1 MREQKNPEKMQIVRR
16 KKKGRP
22 AKPDPAARR
31 GGDSEPLE
39 SDLRRSLRRR
49 NVKYVFDL
57 DDYFDDD
64 ELFEETDEDQRRREK
79 KIKLLLK
86 LQNDKDGGSESTP
99 WLGAHSPTVSASASD
114 GDKPSKKRKIDARD
128 YRETGEDKDA
138 NDDINDDDNYSGDDD
153 EVRETKMEPKTV
165 HSPPGT
171 PAETLS
177 VLPLPDKKT
186 LELILDKLQK
196 KDIYGVYAEPVDPEE
211 LPDYHDVIKH
221 PMDFATVRNKLGN
234 GEYETLEQ
242 FESDVFLICSN
253 AMQYNAPDTI
263 YHKQA
268 RTIQELARKKIQKIR
283 INNER
288 SEKELKPEH
297 NTSTRSSSILKKQ
310 IKRTVSR
317 TVQEPLGSDFSS
329 GATLA
334 IGGDVQ
340 NVSNAHQFGGSERPG
355 SIDGLV
361 EGNSSLNDTTLDKG
375 EESLLGK
382 GPLSRFGRK
391 LAIHDENRRATYN
404 ISLAQ
409 PVAGS
414 ESIFSTFEGEMKQ
427 LIPVG
432 LYTDYSYARS
442 LARFAATLGSA
453 AWNVASQRIEKALPQ
468 GLKFG
473 RGWVGEYEPLPT
485 PVLILENCTVK
496 EPTFFAKIEHAAEQ
510 RKVER
515 NFKTSVSPMGNT
527 VSGPFSENKL
537 PLLRHTGDRLTAMST
552 TNTSG
557 PVREQQVRRNS
568 SEVKSSFF
576 LSPGIKP
583 IDSAT
588 LSYQCQNSQLGNF
601 VEPKKKDLKQVEL
614 NSPPLAN
621 QNAANFTAQRQ
632 IPKSSEMESSGS
644 VELASNNMNLL
655 TSGSFKHPTTSGI
668 SVGVLPNGKV
678 VNSVDSNII
687 ASSPSDMTKTES
699 YYHHGQQG
707 QGLSDPVQLM
717 RMLAEKAQDQQKPS
731 NQFNAPQDS
740 SPAPSSRYD
749 SNAAGAAARVWMSVG
764 AGGFR
769 QAGDSTNLHKNQI
782 SADSL
787 YNPTHGLQPQAS
799 RFRPEF
805 SAPGMHFQPEKNA
818 SLHAFVPQVPQPVR
832 VSSEAQF
839 QNQPMFFPQLVTAD
853 LSRFQL
859 QSPWQNLSPQMHA
872 KQKHESLPPDLNIGF
887 QSPGSPGRHSSG
899 VRIDSQQPDLA
910 LQL

>member
-1 MREQKNPEKMQIVRR
+1 
-16 KKKGRP
+16 
-22 AKPDPAARR
+22 
-31 GGDSEPLE
+31 
-39 SDLRRSLRRR
+39 
-49 NVKYVFDL
+49 
-57 DDYFDDD
+57 
-64 ELFEETDEDQRRREK
+64 
-79 KIKLLLK
+79 
-86 LQNDKDGGSESTP
+86 
-99 WLGAHSPTVSASASD
+99 
-114 GDKPSKKRKIDARD
+114 
-128 YRETGEDKDA
+128 
-138 NDDINDDDNYSGDDD
+138 
-153 EVRETKMEPKTV
+153 
-165 HSPPGT
+165 
-171 PAETLS
+171 
-177 VLPLPDKKT
+177 
-186 LELILDKLQK
+186 
-196 KDIYGVYAEPVDPEE
+196 
-211 LPDYHDVIKH
+211 
-221 PMDFATVRNKLGN
+221 MDFATVRNKLGN
-234 GEYETLEQ
+234 GAYETLEQ

-268 RTIQELARKKIQKIR
+268 RTIQELAKKKIQKIR
-283 INNER
+283 INNES

-297 NTSTRSSSILKKQ
+297 DISTRSSSILKKQ

-317 TVQEPLGSDFSS
+317 TVQEPVGSDFSS

-334 IGGDVQ
+334 TGEDVQ
-340 NVSNAHQFGGSERPG
+340 NVSNALHFGGSERPG

-361 EGNSSLNDTTLDKG
+361 EGNSSLNDTNLDKG
-375 EESLLGK
+375 EESLLGR

-404 ISLAQ
+404 ISFAQ
-409 PVAGS
+409 LVASS

-442 LARFAATLGSA
+442 LARFAATLGSV

-496 EPTFFAKIEHAAEQ
+496 EPTFFAKIEHTTDR

-515 NFKTSVSPMGNT
+515 NFKTSDSPMGNP
-527 VSGPFSENKL
+527 VRGPFSENKL
-537 PLLRHTGDRLTAMST
+537 PLFGHAGDRPTVMST
-552 TNTSG
+552 TGTSG
-557 PVREQQVRRNS
+557 PVKEQQVRRNS
-568 SEVKSSFF
+568 TEMKSSFF
-576 LSPGIKP
+576 FSPGIKP

-588 LSYQCQNSQLGNF
+588 LSYQCQNSQPGNF
-601 VEPKKKDLKQVEL
+601 VDQKKDIKLAEL

-621 QNAANFTAQRQ
+621 QNAANIIAHRQ
-632 IPKSSEMESSGS
+632 ISKGSEMEASRS
-644 VELASNNMNLL
+644 VELASKNMNLL
-655 TSGSFKHPTTSGI
+655 TSGSFKQPTTSGI

-687 ASSPSDMTKTES
+687 ASSPSDKTKTES
-699 YYHHGQQG
+699 HYHHGQG

-717 RMLAEKAQDQQKPS
+717 RMLAEKAPDQQKPS
-731 NQFNAPQDS
+731 NQLSAPQDS
-740 SPAPSSRYD
+740 SPAPSSD
-749 SNAAGAAARVWMSVG
+749 SNAAVAAARVWMSVG

-769 QAGDSTNLHKNQI
+769 QAGDCTNLQKNQI

-787 YNPTHGLQPQAS
+787 YNPTHGLQPLAS

-805 SAPGMHFQPEKNA
+805 SATGMHFQPEKNT
-818 SLHAFVPQVPQPVR
+818 SVHAFVPQGPQPVR
-832 VSSEAQF
+832 VSSEVQF
-839 QNQPMFFPQLVTAD
+839 QNQPMVFPQLATAD

-859 QSPWQNLSPQMHA
+859 QSPWQNLSPQMLA

>member
-1 MREQKNPEKMQIVRR
+1 MGQIVRR

-22 AKPDPAARR
+22 AKADPVGRRVGEAEPPDR
-31 GGDSEPLE
+31 
-39 SDLRRSLRRR
+39 DLRRSLRRR

-64 ELFEETDEDQRRREK
+64 EIFEDNDEDQRRREK
-79 KIKLLLK
+79 KLKLLLK

-99 WLGAHSPTVSASASD
+99 PQTSGA
-114 GDKPSKKRKIDARD
+114 RL
-128 YRETGEDKDA
+128 
-138 NDDINDDDNYSGDDD
+138 
-153 EVRETKMEPKTV
+153 VRERNMEPKTV

-171 PAETLS
+171 PADNLS
-177 VLPLPDKKT
+177 GLPLPDKKT

-211 LPDYHDVIKH
+211 LPDYHDVIEY
-221 PMDFATVRNKLGN
+221 PMDFATMRNKLGK
-234 GEYETLEQ
+234 GAYETLEQ
-242 FESDVFLICSN
+242 FESDVVLICSN

-268 RTIQELARKKIQKIR
+268 RTIQELAKKKFQKIR
-283 INNER
+283 INSER
-288 SEKELKPEH
+288 PEKELKPEQ
-297 NTSTRSSSILKKQ
+297 NMRSSSIVKKQ

-317 TVQEPLGSDFSS
+317 TLQEPVGSDFSS

-334 IGGDVQ
+334 TGGDVH
-340 NVSNAHQFGGSERPG
+340 NVSNALQVGGSERPG

-361 EGNSSLNDTTLDKG
+361 EGSFSLNDTNLDKG
-375 EESLLGK
+375 DESLPGK

-409 PVAGS
+409 PVASS
-414 ESIFSTFEGEMKQ
+414 ESIFSTFEGDMKQ

-442 LARFAATLGSA
+442 LARFAATLGSV
-453 AWNVASQRIEKALPQ
+453 AWKVASKRIEQALPQ
-468 GLKFG
+468 GFKFG

-485 PVLILENCTVK
+485 PVLILENCAVK
-496 EPTFFAKIEHAAEQ
+496 EPNFFTKIEHATDP
-510 RKVER
+510 RKVEKT
-515 NFKTSVSPMGNT
+515 FTTSVSSMGNP

-537 PLLRHTGDRLTAMST
+537 PLFGHAGDRPTALST

-557 PVREQQVRRNS
+557 PVKEQQVRGNS

-576 LSPGIKP
+576 LSPGTKP

-588 LSYQCQNSQLGNF
+588 LSYQSQNSQPGNF
-601 VEPKKKDLKQVEL
+601 VEPKKKVLKRVEL

-621 QNAANFTAQRQ
+621 QTAADFIAQRQ
-632 IPKSSEMESSGS
+632 IAKSSEMEASRS
-644 VELASNNMNLL
+644 VALASKNMNLL
-655 TSGSFKHPTTSGI
+655 TSGSFKHPTI
-668 SVGVLPNGKV
+668 SEIAVGGLPNGKV
-678 VNSVDSNII
+678 VNSLDSNIT
-687 ASSPSDMTKTES
+687 ASSPSDMTKAAS
-699 YYHHGQQG
+699 YYPHGQG
-707 QGLSDPVQLM
+707 QGISDPVQLM
-717 RMLAEKAQDQQKPS
+717 RMLADKAQDQQKS
-731 NQFNAPQDS
+731 LNQSPANAPQDS
-740 SPAPSSRYD
+740 SPALSSRYD
-749 SNAAGAAARVWMSVG
+749 SNAAVAAARVWMSVG

-769 QAGDSTNLHKNQI
+769 QAGESTNLHKNQM

-787 YNPTHGLQPQAS
+787 YNPPHGLQPQVS

-818 SLHAFVPQVPQPVR
+818 PLHAFVPQGPQPVR
-832 VSSEAQF
+832 VGSETQF
-839 QNQPMFFPQLVTAD
+839 QNQPMVFPQLVTAD
-853 LSRFQL
+853 LSRFHL
-859 QSPWQNLSPQMHA
+859 QSPWQNLSPHMHA
-872 KQKHESLPPDLNIGF
+872 KQKQESLPPDLNIGF

-899 VRIDSQQPDLA
+899 VRVDSQQPDLA